1 MSNYYISTKE
11 HPYHLSVG
19 AIVVNDRGEVLCHH
33 FHSID
38 VPGTTFKDL
47 YLLIRESLDPNETLE
62 AAVHRGLLEEAG
74 VEAAVQMFIG
84 SIVSQFNRE
93 DIIAQK
99 TTLYFLC
106 KLIKFDIVRRDKSDP
121 EAGSEITFLP
131 IDSLIDK
138 MKSQYD
144 RYKRSDFDE
153 TYILEETKKYLGRH
167 GRRQ

>member
-19 AIVVNDRGEVLCHH
+19 AVVINDKSEVLCHH
-33 FHSID
+33 FHSIE

-47 YLLIRESLDPNETLE
+47 YLLVRESLEPDESLE
-62 AAVHRGLLEEAG
+62 AAVRRGLLEEAG
-74 VEAAVQMFIG
+74 VEAAVQTYLG

-99 TTLYFLC
+99 TTTYFLC
-106 KLIKFDIVRRDKSDP
+106 KLISIDTSKREPTDP

-131 IDSLIDK
+131 IDDLIGK
-138 MKSQYD
+138 MKSQFE

-153 TYILEETKKYLGRH
+153 TYILEETKKYL
-167 GRRQ
+167 